1 MKSLRTTFCTSSA
14 HRGDLTEDV
23 ELIEGLEDT
32 KRISLDIEKKSAQ
45 GKIIQHHIQETSEK
59 YRSTATRAA
68 LLFFLMND
76 LVKIHTY
83 YIFSL
88 SAFKLTFFRGI
99 DNVTEAKHE
108 DEPEAEENPDDGEED
123 GEEGGGDDAGEDE
136 EGEGG
141 EGGGAAQEKISQVVS
156 LTRSSLHDV
165 ALRFDYNY
173 DFRLS
178 PTRPI
183 RS

>member
-1 MKSLRTTFCTSSA
+1 
-14 HRGDLTEDV
+14 
-23 ELIEGLEDT
+23 
-32 KRISLDIEKKSAQ
+32 
-45 GKIIQHHIQETSEK
+45 
-59 YRSTATRAA
+59 
-68 LLFFLMND
+68 MND

-141 EGGGAAQEKISQVVS
+141 EGGEGGAAQEEDLSGGVTDEELAARCVVLNDS
-156 LTRSSLHDV
+156 IT
-165 ALRFDYNY
+165 
-173 DFRLS
+173 
-178 PTRPI
+178 
-183 RS
+183 